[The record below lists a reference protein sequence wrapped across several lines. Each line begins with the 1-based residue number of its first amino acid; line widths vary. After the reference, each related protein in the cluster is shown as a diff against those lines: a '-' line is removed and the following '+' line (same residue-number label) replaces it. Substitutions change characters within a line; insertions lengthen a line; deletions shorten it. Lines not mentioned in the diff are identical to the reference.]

1 MATVKQQ
8 RRRVWIWQA
17 RKKTEQQSNRNER
30 QAMKKHYNIYVPAFI
45 YDDLKIGTIDYN
57 PTNNE
62 ATLQLDGE
70 KERYFASVAAAMN
83 CVKQSH
89 PHAYIEERR
98 CV

>member
-1 MATVKQQ
+1 
-8 RRRVWIWQA
+8 
-17 RKKTEQQSNRNER
+17 
-30 QAMKKHYNIYVPAFI
+30 MKKHYNIYVPAFV

-70 KERYFASVAAAMN
+70 KERYFASVAAAIRY
-83 CVKQSH
+83 VKQDN
-89 PHAYIEERR
+89 PYAYIEERR